1 MGFGTSPPVITL
13 TATPGTP
20 TAMLLDCPL
29 GGARGVATLRHSFDN
44 GATWSSAQVTAA
56 SMTFGGFSAT
66 VANTTFTT
74 DNTWNTTVAT
84 WANQGG
90 TGDPTMATAAN
101 QPLYV
106 YDASFACP
114 VVKGLMSAA
123 TRLISASG
131 GITGDSAFTLYS
143 VGRFVTTSALAA
155 HAAIGNSSTALQG
168 SYVGY
173 TAADLAV
180 YGTGATATPTGAA
193 LSTGTIYRHGKVHA
207 SAAGAD
213 QGYLNGAVDGSASAG
228 RTYALTAG
236 FVLLARNSGTA
247 LTNSSL
253 RYVVAMNAA
262 IGAPD
267 LALLDAYYDGLY

>member
-1 MGFGTSPPVITL
+1 MTAIGIGIGVPFCVAKAGAVAPWTPASLPSQVGRWDSLSGITLGGTLMGFGTSPPVITL

-123 TRLISASG
+123 ARLISASG
-131 GITGDSAFTLYS
+131 GITVDSAFTLYS

-180 YGTGATATPTGAA
+180 Y
-193 LSTGTIYRHGKVHA
+193 
-207 SAAGAD
+207 
-213 QGYLNGAVDGSASAG
+213 
-228 RTYALTAG
+228 
-236 FVLLARNSGTA
+236 
-247 LTNSSL
+247 
-253 RYVVAMNAA
+253 
-262 IGAPD
+262 
-267 LALLDAYYDGLY
+267 